1 MNIIFM
7 HKLNVFTKH
16 NGIAKQYVG
25 GPVDLNIHGYYSV
38 EGNGSNIF
46 SCERTKEHLK
56 EE

>member
-7 HKLNVFTKH
+7 HKLDVFTKH

-38 EGNGSNIF
+38 EGNRSNIF
-46 SCERTKEHLK
+46 SCERTKEHLI